1 MLVIPAI
8 DIKSGKV
15 VRLRRG
21 DFKEETIY
29 SSNPLEIALMWV
41 SLGARLIHIVD
52 LEGALFGELKNI
64 SVVEEITEAVS
75 IPIEFGG
82 GVRDIETIV
91 KILKKGVNKVVLG
104 TKACE
109 DEGFIKEALK
119 DFRDRLVI
127 SIDERSGRVATD
139 GWSIISSLKT
149 LDLAKKMEGLGVK
162 SLIYTDISKDGTL
175 SGPNIKRI
183 RTILGSVKIP
193 VVVCGGISS
202 LEDIKKLKQLQPRG
216 LSGVIIGKALYE
228 GKINLKEAID
238 YVS

>member
-1 MLVIPAI
+1 MLIIPAI
-8 DIKSGKV
+8 DIKGGKV

-21 DFKEETIY
+21 DFKEETVY
-29 SSNPLEIALMWV
+29 SSNPLEITLKFV

-64 SVVEEITEAVS
+64 SVVEEISKVVTV
-75 IPIEFGG
+75 PIEFGG
-82 GVRDIETIV
+82 GIRNIKTIV
-91 KILKKGVNKVVLG
+91 KILSKGVSKVVLG
-104 TKACE
+104 TRACE

-119 DFRDRLVI
+119 DFQDRLIV

-162 SLIYTDISKDGTL
+162 SLIYTDVSKDGTL

-183 RTILGSVKIP
+183 KAILSSVKIP
-193 VVVCGGISS
+193 VVACGGISS

-228 GKINLKEAID
+228 GKINLKEAIEIAQ
-238 YVS
+238 

>member
-1 MLVIPAI
+1 MLIIPAI
-8 DIKSGKV
+8 DIKGGKV
-15 VRLRRG
+15 VRLKRG

-29 SSNPLEIALMWV
+29 SSNPLEIALKFV

-64 SVVEEITEAVS
+64 SVVEEISKAVGV
-75 IPIEFGG
+75 PIEFGG

-119 DFRDRLVI
+119 DFRDRLII

-183 RTILGSVKIP
+183 KTILGSVKIP

-216 LSGVIIGKALYE
+216 PSGVIIGKALYE